1 MTPSETPKPERS
13 VGGGHSPAD
22 SPAGLRRAQATVPW
36 QGWLGAL
43 LVVALCTAVS
53 ELLLPYYTERA
64 TLITLYLVGV
74 VYVALRLGQSAALLA
89 LVASIVA
96 FDLLVVAPRWS
107 LVPLDPQYYF
117 TFMVML
123 VVGVLIC
130 RLVLIVIFV
139 PQSLAAFLDKEK
151 AIDLDKVELPM
162 TERYE
167 KDAAKAA
174 SAPR

>member
-53 ELLLPYYTERA
+53 ELLLPYTERA
-64 TLITLYLVGV
+64 TLMTVYLVGV

-89 LVASIVA
+89 VVASILA

-117 TFMVML
+117 TFLVML

-151 AIDLDKVELPM
+151 GDRPRQGGTADDRAI
-162 TERYE
+162 
-167 KDAAKAA
+167 
-174 SAPR
+174 